1 MNSAQQRRPPFMAA
15 KASPV
20 NRTMLYIEDH
30 ARTRYLVERM
40 LLKLRPQIELHLAT
54 NARDGVKA
62 AIGER
67 PALILLDNH
76 LPDATGHEVL
86 RQLASSQATTGIPV
100 IVISGDSARAGD
112 ELLTIGASEFLSKP
126 FDIDELMTMID
137 RYIH

>member
-40 LLKLRPQIELHLAT
+40 LRQLRPQIELHVAT
-54 NARDGVKA
+54 NARDGVQA
-62 AIGER
+62 AIDER

-86 RQLASSQATTGIPV
+86 RQLASSETTAGIPV

-112 ELLTIGASEFLSKP
+112 ELLALGASEFLSKP